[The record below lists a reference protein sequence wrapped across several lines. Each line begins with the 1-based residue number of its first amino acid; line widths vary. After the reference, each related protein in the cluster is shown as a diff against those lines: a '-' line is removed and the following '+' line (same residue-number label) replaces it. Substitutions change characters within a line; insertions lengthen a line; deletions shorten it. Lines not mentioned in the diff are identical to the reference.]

1 MNVRAWL
8 YRLARLLG
16 DVRAVERGRVGQRLW
31 NRSVG
36 RASRRILRRLWK

>member
-1 MNVRAWL
+1 MNVRSWL

-16 DVRAVERGRVGQRLW
+16 DVRAVERGRQRIW